1 MAQCWFNIFDRE
13 LCITQ
18 EVVVFLNFVTHHI
31 HSQVWKKMM
40 TRCDNNPTLP
50 SYKSLCFSRKIH
62 ECLVLCSKS
71 LEWRIFTAHLQGSLW
86 HFWELAQTVQYGCFW
101 KIVGFPPKSSTLI
114 GFSMIFTIHFGV
126 PLFLET
132 PISSES
138 IMEWNGRNVL
148 TWCPSARFL
157 DLQFRHKSSK
167 ANRQTLPVDSAR
179 PCQSSQCLPC
189 TFPPNKTFN
198 FLKCSHHLQLP

>member
-1 MAQCWFNIFDRE
+1 MWQQPNSAKLQKLVFQQKNPWV
-13 LCITQ
+13 LGSLL
-18 EVVVFLNFVTHHI
+18 EVSWVEDLHCSPTRLFVTFLGTGTNGPI
-31 HSQVWKKMM
+31 WMF
-40 TRCDNNPTLP
+40 L
-50 SYKSLCFSRKIH
+50 
-62 ECLVLCSKS
+62 
-71 LEWRIFTAHLQGSLW
+71 
-86 HFWELAQTVQYGCFW
+86 